1 MLRVVRRP
9 DDIQNRFSA
18 AFFPFNF
25 MNRTAVS
32 ALAAVCLLPGCTNI
46 DLLLDPQPPFKA
58 ADPMAVVPQD
68 FLFNRY
74 APLNRWLDTAERVL
88 ILDMPLKSCFD
99 HEALRGIRYRWVIEP
114 KENPVINID
123 RVAMTRRQLLWA
135 LGQDHLIQMT
145 PKFGPQG
152 ELEYL
157 ELRSRNSA
165 LQDPGRFGFSEA
177 DRKRN

>member
-1 MLRVVRRP
+1 
-9 DDIQNRFSA
+9 
-18 AFFPFNF
+18 
-25 MNRTAVS
+25 
-32 ALAAVCLLPGCTNI
+32 
-46 DLLLDPQPPFKA
+46 
-58 ADPMAVVPQD
+58 MAVVPQD

-74 APLNRWLDTAERVL
+74 TPLNGWLDTSVRVL
-88 ILDMPLKSCFD
+88 ILDTPLKSCFD
-99 HEALRGIRYRWVIEP
+99 HEALRGIRYQWVIAP

-135 LGQDHLIQMT
+135 LAQDHLIQMT